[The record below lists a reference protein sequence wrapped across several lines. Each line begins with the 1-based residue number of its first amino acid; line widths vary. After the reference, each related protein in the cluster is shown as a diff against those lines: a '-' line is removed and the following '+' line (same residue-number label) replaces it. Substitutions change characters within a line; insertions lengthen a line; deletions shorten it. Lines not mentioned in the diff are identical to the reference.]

1 MHQEA
6 EGRSDSGKKE
16 DGDNLP
22 AILAILRTIKSSE
35 DAIDKAKTEVCSF
48 SVLHKKEMGVFLQ
61 ISFEE
66 TLFPLDEFVAG
77 SKVSD

>member
-22 AILAILRTIKSSE
+22 AILAILRTIKNSE

-48 SVLHKKEMGVFLQ
+48 SLYTQERDGCLPSNLFVKK
-61 ISFEE
+61 
-66 TLFPLDEFVAG
+66 TLF
-77 SKVSD
+77 

>member
-22 AILAILRTIKSSE
+22 AILAILRTIKNSE

-48 SVLHKKEMGVFLQ
+48 PFFTQERDGCLPSDLLLKQPFFDFDDFL
-61 ISFEE
+61 
-66 TLFPLDEFVAG
+66 LVPN
-77 SKVSD
+77 

>member
-22 AILAILRTIKSSE
+22 AILAILRTIKNSE
-35 DAIDKAKTEVCSF
+35 DAIDKAKTEVCSYF
-48 SVLHKKEMGVFLQ
+48 SLHENETDVLQ
-61 ISFEE
+61 ISY
-66 TLFPLDEFVAG
+66 
-77 SKVSD
+77 

>member
-22 AILAILRTIKSSE
+22 AILAILRTIKNSE

-48 SVLHKKEMGVFLQ
+48 PLFTQERDGCLPLNLILKQ
-61 ISFEE
+61 
-66 TLFPLDEFVAG
+66 TLFPL
-77 SKVSD
+77 

>member
-22 AILAILRTIKSSE
+22 AILAILRTIKNSE
-35 DAIDKAKTEVCSF
+35 DAVDKAKTEVCSF
-48 SVLHKKEMGVFLQ
+48 PFFTQEMDAFLQ
-61 ISFEE
+61 ISY
-66 TLFPLDEFVAG
+66 
-77 SKVSD
+77 